1 MLHPMNARPLPSPP
15 GLSSGPSRWEAAA
28 AAANQGRRNGGEI
41 QYLPQATSQAS
52 KSDDDAYELRT
63 RATYEQRSSV
73 PRETPYK
80 RVSRAKSALLLR
92 FQTGDA
98 LLETQ

>member
-1 MLHPMNARPLPSPP
+1 MP
-15 GLSSGPSRWEAAA
+15 GLFPAHQVYPVVRLAGKLQLQQRTKVGEMEAKS
-28 AAANQGRRNGGEI
+28 NI
-41 QYLPQATSQAS
+41 CLKPATSQAS